1 MLCSSDGVYKLT
13 YPGYFLD
20 LKCHMNFFLSLTRLV
35 INIFFLGGRGGGNI
49 NYN

>member
-35 INIFFLGGRGGGNI
+35 INIFFFGGGGGDNI